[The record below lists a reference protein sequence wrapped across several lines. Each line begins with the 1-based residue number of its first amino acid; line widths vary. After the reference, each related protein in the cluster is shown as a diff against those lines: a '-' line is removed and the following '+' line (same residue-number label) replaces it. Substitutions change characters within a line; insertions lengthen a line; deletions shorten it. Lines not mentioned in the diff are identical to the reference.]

1 MPIIAPF
8 LSALAGWL
16 LSGIVAKLVISL
28 IVNGLILVSM
38 FLFAKNFALKG
49 LDYALSMFD
58 FFGWTDII
66 DKIQYYYSQLPPTFI
81 ETLAYLQFGAIVG
94 MLVNSYIAS
103 IFLAWI
109 MRRFG

>member
-1 MPIIAPF
+1 MPLIAPF
-8 LSALAGWL
+8 LGALAKWL

-28 IVNGLILVSM
+28 IVNGLILGAM
-38 FLFAKNFALKG
+38 FLFAKNFASTS

-66 DKIQYYYSQLPPTFI
+66 AKIQYYYNQLPTAFI
-81 ETLAYLQFGAIVG
+81 ETLAYLQLGPIVG